1 MENSRTPEHIEKELQ
16 ELIIK
21 HNLSGKLS
29 INKVKTW
36 IYEHSEEDPNKSLE
50 DFVYKFQSYFK
61 SIKNQTEIKR
71 INRVFIDAWNTF
83 PHKVLGDLSPN
94 QRLSLNGGENFG
106 DVELT
111 EIMIPPEMTT
121 LLNIK
126 AKIMGLSIR
135 EYILFVLTKHVEES
149 ITSSITILEKIFKEN
164 VKREVLLP
172 APNMV
177 KRKISKRKDRK

>member
-1 MENSRTPEHIEKELQ
+1 MDNSRTPEHIEKELQ

-61 SIKNQTEIKR
+61 NIKNQTEIRK

-94 QRLSLNGGENFG
+94 QRLSLQGRDNIG

-121 LLNIK
+121 LLSIK

-149 ITSSITILEKIFKEN
+149 ITSSISILEKIFKEN
-164 VKREVLLP
+164 VQKEILLP
-172 APNMV
+172 APVV

>member
-1 MENSRTPEHIEKELQ
+1 MENFRSPEHIEKELQ
-16 ELIIK
+16 QLIIK

-36 IYEHSEEDPNKSLE
+36 IYEHDEEDPNKSLE
-50 DFVYKFQSYFK
+50 DFVLKFQSYFK

-94 QRLSLNGGENFG
+94 QRLALLGGENMN

-126 AKIMGLSIR
+126 AKIIGLTIR

-149 ITSSITILEKIFKEN
+149 ITSSITVLEKIFKNN
-164 VKREVLLP
+164 VSREILLP
-172 APNMV
+172 EPEVAKSKV
-177 KRKISKRKDRK
+177 TKRKSRK

>member
-1 MENSRTPEHIEKELQ
+1 MESFRTPEHIEKELQ
-16 ELIIK
+16 ELITK

-36 IYEHSEEDPNKSLE
+36 IYEHTEEDPNKSLE

-61 SIKNQTEIKR
+61 SIKNQHEIKR

-94 QRLSLNGGENFG
+94 QRLSLQGK
-106 DVELT
+106 DSMSDIELT

-149 ITSSITILEKIFKEN
+149 ITSSISILEKIFREN
-164 VKREVLLP
+164 VSREILLP
-172 APNMV
+172 APNLV
-177 KRKISKRKDRK
+177 KRKVTKRKSRK

>member
-1 MENSRTPEHIEKELQ
+1 MENFRSPEHIEKELQ

-36 IYEHSEEDPNKSLE
+36 IYEHDEEDPHKSLE

-94 QRLSLNGGENFG
+94 QRLSLQGKDNMS
-106 DVELT
+106 DIELT

-149 ITSSITILEKIFKEN
+149 ITSSISILEKIFKEN
-164 VKREVLLP
+164 ISREILLP
-172 APNMV
+172 APSIV
-177 KRKISKRKDRK
+177 KRKVTKRKSRK